1 MNVNNLHL
9 IFATRKKGIN
19 YLRID
24 NIESAV
30 DSLFRA
36 EEHIKKVDENIFHWK
51 WTIICLQN
59 SLYIFALT
67 VAAGSNSDNVKKKN
81 GHVIDFLEAIKRCIG
96 LKYFVFASPLQLSH
110 DQKNSILWLH
120 EHFRNNLEHFQPN
133 QHWSIPLWG
142 LPNLCIDV
150 LDVIKFLSIDGK
162 HISYHTKSKKNKVKS
177 SINRSLKILKKSKFY
192 DPKMKLKVHSKLN
205 KHFP

>member
-30 DSLFRA
+30 DSLLRA
-36 EEHIKKVDENIFHWK
+36 EEHIKKVGENIFHWK

-67 VAAGSNSDNVKKKN
+67 VAAGSNSESVKKKN
-81 GHVIDFLEAIKRCIG
+81 GHVIDFIEAVKRCIG

-120 EHFRNNLEHFQPN
+120 EHFRNKLEHFQPN
-133 QHWSIPLWG
+133 QHWSISLWG

-150 LDVIKFLSIDGK
+150 LEVVKFLSIDGK